1 MRDAGLPGAR
11 TAPDEREVRF
21 SSERDRQSVFLG
33 DKKLLYI
40 NEPGRWMVWR
50 VRREAAGTQH
60 RGSCEAGAG
69 VGAALNITALVSEKC
84 SKANTQTP
92 LDRSVCR
99 SLMPSEA
106 PELSRFGGR
115 GSFPPEWH
123 ILILF
128 RPFISCAGP
137 RTKP

>member
-1 MRDAGLPGAR
+1 MPDCLARALPGRAR
-11 TAPDEREVRF
+11 GPGLAVSVTGNPF
-21 SSERDRQSVFLG
+21 SWTQQAVIF
-33 DKKLLYI
+33 

-50 VRREAAGTQH
+50 VWREAAGTQH

-69 VGAALNITALVSEKC
+69 VGAALNITALVSEKW

-106 PELSRFGGR
+106 PELFRSGGR
-115 GSFPPEWH
+115 GLFPFP
-123 ILILF
+123 ILF
-128 RPFISCAGP
+128 IPFIP
-137 RTKP
+137 HFRIFPFIR